1 VNCFAISSSR
11 DGYYGIVGEH
21 CGILCSRKFVDIDG
35 YLGPSRDI
43 SSHQLAYNFSMRDI
57 LGQFGVLVSK
67 KPRHLESAFHKQF
80 NFLTK

>member
-35 YLGPSRDI
+35 YLGFTGYFFTP
-43 SSHQLAYNFSMRDI
+43 ACV
-57 LGQFGVLVSK
+57 QF
-67 KPRHLESAFHKQF
+67 
-80 NFLTK
+80 